1 MMSPVIDDGLVAA
14 ALFKVV
20 IIFANPFYKKI
31 SCDFL
36 TFLFAFSSFVFS
48 SFVLLRFCVFAFFLR
63 LTILC
68 ETSRETFCN
77 AYCEMLIQ
85 HVTPLRNT
93 LQR

>member
-1 MMSPVIDDGLVAA
+1 MCLASMMSPVIDDGLVAA

-48 SFVLLRFCVFAFFLR
+48 SFALLRFCVFAFCVFL
-63 LTILC
+63 
-68 ETSRETFCN
+68 TS
-77 AYCEMLIQ
+77 YDSL
-85 HVTPLRNT
+85 
-93 LQR
+93 